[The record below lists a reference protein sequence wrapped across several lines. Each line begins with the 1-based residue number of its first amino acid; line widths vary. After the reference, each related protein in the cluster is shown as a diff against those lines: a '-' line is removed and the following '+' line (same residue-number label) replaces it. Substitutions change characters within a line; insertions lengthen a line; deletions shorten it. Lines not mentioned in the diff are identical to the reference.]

1 MKYAWHV
8 VNIFALLIGVWGY
21 GIFGSAF
28 VNAQPK
34 YQWILAFL
42 NPLIREINFH
52 LIYFASRKATNS
64 EEGFSG
70 KSVKLLTQHY
80 AYAKHA
86 VFLAVIVGGVGTPA
100 TNYCIVAID
109 FIEAIF
115 DCLKIIRKYKKNQ
128 EIEGIR

>member
-1 MKYAWHV
+1 M
-8 VNIFALLIGVWGY
+8 
-21 GIFGSAF
+21 
-28 VNAQPK
+28 
-34 YQWILAFL
+34 AFL

-52 LIYFASRKATNS
+52 LIYFASHKATNS

-80 AYAKHA
+80 A

-115 DCLKIIRKYKKNQ
+115 DCLKIVRKYSKNQ
-128 EIEGIR
+128 DVEV

>member
-1 MKYAWHV
+1 M
-8 VNIFALLIGVWGY
+8 
-21 GIFGSAF
+21 
-28 VNAQPK
+28 

-42 NPLIREINFH
+42 NPFIREINFH

-86 VFLAVIVGGVGTPA
+86 VFLAVIVGGVATPA

-109 FIEAIF
+109 FIEVMF

-128 EIEGIR
+128 EVEGRK